1 MTLKQ
6 IIEPLAE
13 GFFGALRLFVA
24 IVAAPW
30 GVVKAF
36 VGRSPHSGL
45 GRAHR

>member
-1 MTLKQ
+1 MYKQ
-6 IIEPLAE
+6 IIEPFME

-30 GVVKAF
+30 GVMKAF
-36 VGRSPHSGL
+36 VERGPRSTL